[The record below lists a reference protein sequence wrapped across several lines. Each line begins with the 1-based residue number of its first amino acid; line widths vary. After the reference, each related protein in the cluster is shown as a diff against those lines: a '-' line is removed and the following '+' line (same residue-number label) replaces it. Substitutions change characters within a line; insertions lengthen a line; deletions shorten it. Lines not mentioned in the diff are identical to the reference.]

1 MENHRSLFVARIE
14 GNGHGRSCRGF
25 SLIELMVVLVIVGIF
40 ATIAVPSMDE
50 FIRNERLVTQNNDL
64 LSDIAFMRAE
74 AMRRG
79 GRVTMCPSSD
89 QAACG
94 ADWAQGRI
102 IFVDTNRD
110 LEVSAGEEILRGRGP
125 LHGNNTLV
133 WGGAVQRLQFRGS
146 GLPSAGITGTQTSFR
161 LCDGKIVNRGRQITV
176 WTVGTYDSSRNVVCP

>member
-1 MENHRSLFVARIE
+1 MENHLNRF
-14 GNGHGRSCRGF
+14 GNRMQEIRGRRSCGGF

-40 ATIAVPSMDE
+40 AMIAVPSMDE

-79 GRVTMCPSSD
+79 GRITMCPSSD
-89 QAACG
+89 QTTCS
-94 ADWAQGRI
+94 ADWSLGRI
-102 IFVDTNRD
+102 VFVDANRD
-110 LEVSAGEEILRGRGP
+110 LEASAGEEVLRGRGP
-125 LHGNNTLV
+125 LHGNNTLS
-133 WGGAVQRLQFRGS
+133 WAGAVQRLQYRGS

-161 LCDGKIVNRGRQITV
+161 LCDGRIANRGRLITV